1 MYGTLKKIFAFAG
14 SKEGLLKKS
23 LLFAFLSGLFAA
35 LQFAALFI
43 VVEALVSDNR
53 DSRFIWI
60 SLGIM
65 AVSLVGRIIT
75 TYFSTMEQTETGYC
89 MVAEKRIHIGDRLRY
104 IPMGYF
110 NKNSIGNITAIVTT
124 TLGDVENSAARV
136 LVSVLGGF
144 FNSVALVI
152 VLLVFDW
159 RIGLIAAIGVLLYLA
174 AAELALRKS
183 ARLSGVRQHTQES
196 LVESVLEY
204 IQGMGIVKAFGMEKD
219 STQSIDSVIKASC
232 RDNLKLTKAS
242 VPYDALKQVVVRV
255 FSVLLLLASIYFWL
269 NGSLSLAYGVI
280 LVIASFM
287 VFNDLEN
294 AGNMASLLQILA
306 ASMDTANSIDDTPVM
321 DEKGADVVPVSS
333 EIVFDN
339 VDFSYKV
346 NGCGADR
353 EGGLGH
359 ADRKIL
365 DHVSF
370 TIPAGTTTAI
380 VGPSGSGKTTMCN
393 LIARFWDV
401 DAGRITVGGKDVR
414 DFKLDSLMK
423 NIGMVFQNVYLFADS
438 IENNI
443 KFGCPDATH
452 EQVVEAAKKA
462 CCHEFISALPDGYDT
477 LIGEGGGTLS
487 GGEKQRI
494 SIARA
499 ILKNAPI
506 IILDEATSSVDPENE
521 EELQRAIAELTHD
534 KTIIMIAHRLKTVR
548 GADQILVLDDSHI
561 VQSGTHAELIQQ
573 KGLYADF
580 VSAKQEAIGWKL
592 AQ

>member
-14 SKEGLLKKS
+14 SKKELLKKS
-23 LLFAFLSGLFAA
+23 LLFSFLSGLFSAM
-35 LQFAALFI
+35 QFAALF
-43 VVEALVSDNR
+43 VVIGALVSDNR
-53 DSRFIWI
+53 DGKFIWL

-65 AVSLVGRIIT
+65 AVSLIGRIIT

-159 RIGLIAAIGVLLYLA
+159 RIGLVAAAGVLIYLA
-174 AAELALRKS
+174 VAELALRKS
-183 ARLSGVRQHTQES
+183 AELSGVRQHTQES

-204 IQGMGIVKAFGMEKD
+204 IQGMGIVKAFGLERD
-219 STQSIDSVIKASC
+219 STQSIGSAIKASC

-242 VPYDALKQVVVRV
+242 VPYDAIKQAVVRV
-255 FSVLLLLASIYFWL
+255 FSVLLLLASVWFWL
-269 NGSLSLAYGVI
+269 DGSLPLAYGLI

-294 AGNMASLLQILA
+294 AGNMASLLQMLA

-321 DEKGADVVPVSS
+321 DEKGADTTPKSS
-333 EIVFDN
+333 KIVFDK
-339 VDFSYKV
+339 VDFSY
-346 NGCGADR
+346 
-353 EGGLGH
+353 

-365 DHVSF
+365 DQVSF
-370 TIPAGTTTAI
+370 TIPEKTTTAI
-380 VGPSGSGKTTMCN
+380 VGPSGAGKTTMCN

-401 DAGRITVGGKDVR
+401 NAGKITIGGTDVR

-423 NIGMVFQNVYLFADS
+423 NISMVFQSVYRFADT

-462 CCHEFISALPDGYDT
+462 CCHDFISALPDGYDT
-477 LIGEGGGTLS
+477 VIGEGGGTLS

-499 ILKNAPI
+499 MLKDAPI

-521 EELQRAIAELTHD
+521 DELQRAIEALTHD

-548 GADQILVLDDSHI
+548 NADQILVLDNAHI
-561 VQSGTHAELIQQ
+561 VQRGTHAELIQQ
-573 KGLYADF
+573 KGLYADL
-580 VSAKQEAIGWKL
+580 VSARQEAIGWKL

>member
-14 SKEGLLKKS
+14 SKKELLKKS
-23 LLFAFLSGLFAA
+23 LLFSFLSGLFSAM
-35 LQFAALFI
+35 QFAALF
-43 VVEALVSDNR
+43 VVIGALVSDNR
-53 DSRFIWI
+53 DGKFIWL

-65 AVSLVGRIIT
+65 AVSLIGRIIT

-159 RIGLIAAIGVLLYLA
+159 RIGLVAAAGVLIYLA

-183 ARLSGVRQHTQES
+183 AALSGVRQHTQES

-204 IQGMGIVKAFGMEKD
+204 IQGMGIVKAFGLERD
-219 STQSIDSVIKASC
+219 STQSIGSAIKASC

-242 VPYDALKQVVVRV
+242 VPYDAIKQAVVRV
-255 FSVLLLLASIYFWL
+255 FSVLLLLASVWFWL
-269 NGSLSLAYGVI
+269 DGSLPLAYGLI

-294 AGNMASLLQILA
+294 AGNMASLLQMLA

-321 DEKGADVVPVSS
+321 DEKGADITPKSS
-333 EIVFDN
+333 EIVFDK
-339 VDFSYKV
+339 VDFSY
-346 NGCGADR
+346 
-353 EGGLGH
+353 

-365 DHVSF
+365 DQVSF
-370 TIPAGTTTAI
+370 TIPEKTTTAI
-380 VGPSGSGKTTMCN
+380 VGPSGAGKTTMCN

-401 DAGRITVGGKDVR
+401 QEGTVRIGGKNVR
-414 DFKLDSLMK
+414 DYTADSVLEY
-423 NIGMVFQNVYLFADS
+423 ISMVFQNVYLFHDS
-438 IENNI
+438 VENNI
-443 KFGCPDATH
+443 RFGRPEATR
-452 EQVVEAAKKA
+452 EQVIAAAKRA
-462 CCHEFISALPDGYDT
+462 CCHDFILSLPDGYDT
-477 LIGEGGGTLS
+477 IIGEGGSTLS

-499 ILKNAPI
+499 ILKDAPI

-521 EELQRAIAELTHD
+521 QALLSAIQELTKD
-534 KTIIMIAHRLKTVR
+534 KTLISIAHRLSTVR
-548 GADQILVLDDSHI
+548 NADQIIVIDQGRI
-561 VQSGTHAELIQQ
+561 VQRGTHHELLQ
-573 KGLYADF
+573 KEGIYQRFLTLRTA
-580 VSAKQEAIGWKL
+580 ATGWQL
-592 AQ
+592 

>member
-14 SKEGLLKKS
+14 SKKGLLKKS
-23 LLFAFLSGLFAA
+23 LLFSFLSGLFSAM
-35 LQFAALFI
+35 QFAALF
-43 VVEALVSDNR
+43 VVIGALVSDNR
-53 DSRFIWI
+53 DGKFICI

-65 AVSLVGRIIT
+65 AVSLIGRIIT

-159 RIGLIAAIGVLLYLA
+159 RIGLVAAAGVLIYLA

-183 ARLSGVRQHTQES
+183 AALSGVRQHTQES

-204 IQGMGIVKAFGMEKD
+204 IQGMGIVKAFGLERD
-219 STQSIDSVIKASC
+219 STQSIGSAIKASC

-242 VPYDALKQVVVRV
+242 VPYDAIKQAVVRV
-255 FSVLLLLASIYFWL
+255 FSVLLLLASVWFWL
-269 NGSLSLAYGVI
+269 DGSLPLAYGLI

-294 AGNMASLLQILA
+294 AGNMASLLQMLA

-321 DEKGADVVPVSS
+321 DEKGADITPKSS
-333 EIVFDN
+333 EIVFDK
-339 VDFSYKV
+339 VDFSY
-346 NGCGADR
+346 
-353 EGGLGH
+353 

-365 DHVSF
+365 DQVSF
-370 TIPAGTTTAI
+370 TIPEKTTTAI
-380 VGPSGSGKTTMCN
+380 VGPSGAGKTTMCN

-401 DAGRITVGGKDVR
+401 NAGKITIGGTDVR
-414 DFKLDSLMK
+414 DFKLDSHDVRAYKLDSLMK
-423 NIGMVFQNVYLFADS
+423 NISMVFQSVYLFADT

-462 CCHEFISALPDGYDT
+462 CCHDFISALPDGYDT
-477 LIGEGGGTLS
+477 VIGEGGGTLS

-499 ILKNAPI
+499 MLKDAPI
-506 IILDEATSSVDPENE
+506 IILDEATSSVDTRTE
-521 EELQRAIAELTHD
+521 QRIQTAMDRLMEGRTSFVV
-534 KTIIMIAHRLKTVR
+534 AHRLSTIR
-548 GADQILVLDDSHI
+548 SADCILVIEDGAI
-561 VQSGTHAELIQQ
+561 VGKGTHRELMESC
-573 KGLYADF
+573 KVY
-580 VSAKQEAIGWKL
+580 QEIAYSQLSKEEL
-592 AQ
+592 AS

>member
-1 MYGTLKKIFAFAG
+1 MYGTLKKIIAFAG

-53 DSRFIWI
+53 DRRFIWI

-159 RIGLIAAIGVLLYLA
+159 RIGLIAAIGVLLYLV

-183 ARLSGVRQHTQES
+183 ACLSGVRQHTQES

-219 STQSIDSVIKASC
+219 STQSIDSAIKASC

-255 FSVLLLLASIYFWL
+255 FSVLLPLASIYFWL

-294 AGNMASLLQILA
+294 AGNMASLLQMLA
-306 ASMDTANSIDDTPVM
+306 ASMDMANSIDDTPVM
-321 DEKGADVVPVSS
+321 DEKGADVVPASS
-333 EIVFDN
+333 EIIFDN
-339 VDFSYKV
+339 VDFSY
-346 NGCGADR
+346 
-353 EGGLGH
+353 
-359 ADRKIL
+359 ADRKVL

-401 DAGRITVGGKDVR
+401 DAGRIMVGGKDVR
-414 DFKLDSLMK
+414 DSKLDSLMK
-423 NIGMVFQNVYLFADS
+423 NISMVFQNVYLFADS

-452 EQVVEAAKKA
+452 EQVIEAAKKA

-521 EELQRAIAELTHD
+521 EELQQAIAELTHD
-534 KTIIMIAHRLKTVR
+534 KTIVMIAHRLKTVR

-580 VSAKQEAIGWKL
+580 VSARQKAIGWKL

>member
-14 SKEGLLKKS
+14 SKKGLLKKS
-23 LLFAFLSGLFAA
+23 LLFSFLSGLFSAM
-35 LQFAALFI
+35 QFAALF
-43 VVEALVSDNR
+43 VVIGALVSDNR
-53 DSRFIWI
+53 DGKFICI

-65 AVSLVGRIIT
+65 AVSLIGRIIM

-159 RIGLIAAIGVLLYLA
+159 RIGLVAAAGVLIYLA

-183 ARLSGVRQHTQES
+183 AALSGVRQHTQES

-204 IQGMGIVKAFGMEKD
+204 IQGMGIVKAFGLERD
-219 STQSIDSVIKASC
+219 STQSIGSAIKASC

-242 VPYDALKQVVVRV
+242 VPYDAIKQAVVRV
-255 FSVLLLLASIYFWL
+255 FSVLLLLASVWFWL
-269 NGSLSLAYGVI
+269 DGSLPLAYGLI

-294 AGNMASLLQILA
+294 AGNMASLLQMLA

-321 DEKGADVVPVSS
+321 DEKGADITPNSS
-333 EIVFDN
+333 EIVFDK
-339 VDFSYKV
+339 VDFSY
-346 NGCGADR
+346 
-353 EGGLGH
+353 

-365 DHVSF
+365 DQVSF
-370 TIPAGTTTAI
+370 TIPEKTITAI
-380 VGPSGSGKTTMCN
+380 VGPSGAGKTTMCN

-401 DAGRITVGGKDVR
+401 QEGTVRIGGKDVR
-414 DFKLDSLMK
+414 DYTADSVLEY
-423 NIGMVFQNVYLFADS
+423 ISMVFQNVYLFHDS
-438 IENNI
+438 VENNI
-443 KFGCPDATH
+443 RFGRPEATH
-452 EQVVEAAKKA
+452 EQVVAAAKRA
-462 CCHEFISALPDGYDT
+462 CCHDFILSLPNGYDT
-477 LIGEGGGTLS
+477 IIGEGGSTLS

-499 ILKNAPI
+499 ILKDAPI

-521 EELQRAIAELTHD
+521 QALLSAIQELTKD
-534 KTIIMIAHRLKTVR
+534 KTLISIAHRLSTVR
-548 GADQILVLDDSHI
+548 NADQII
-561 VQSGTHAELIQQ
+561 VIDQGRVVQQGKHNELLQ
-573 KGLYADF
+573 KDGIYRKFLSLRTRAT
-580 VSAKQEAIGWKL
+580 GWHL
-592 AQ
+592 